1 MKLKTNMLHFF
12 MEFLSRISEEENQQQ
27 IDAKAMHKLRLDH
40 KKGVVEIPPHEKIW
54 KSLELIDALHLDVFS
69 FSRPHVMALI
79 NDALKFK
86 SSYSKTDAYS
96 RKKEKRG

>member
-12 MEFLSRISEEENQQQ
+12 MEFLSRISEEEKQQQ

-54 KSLELIDALHLDVFS
+54 KSLELIDALLLVFS

-86 SSYSKTDAYS
+86 SS
-96 RKKEKRG
+96 